1 MSECFKFPSELTIY
15 EVQETF
21 NEVKSY
27 ISDKERVSFDFS
39 ETTEIDS
46 AGLQLIIWVVY
57 HSQKV
62 GLNIEAISTN
72 ELIETRCKKL
82 GVGIFPTLNN

>member
-21 NEVKSY
+21 NEIKSY
-27 ISDKERVSFDFS
+27 ISDKEHVSFDFS

-82 GVGIFPTLNN
+82 GVGISPTLSD

>member
-1 MSECFKFPSELTIY
+1 MTECFKFPAELTIY

-27 ISDKERVSFDFS
+27 ITDKECVSFDFS
-39 ETTEIDS
+39 ETTEVDS

-57 HSQKV
+57 HSQKI
-62 GLNIEAISTN
+62 GLKIDTISTN
-72 ELIETRCKKL
+72 ELIEKRCEKL
-82 GVGIFPTLNN
+82 GVGMSASQND

>member
-21 NEVKSY
+21 NEIKSY
-27 ISDKERVSFDFS
+27 ISDKESVSFDFS
-39 ETTEIDS
+39 DTTEVDS

-57 HSQKV
+57 HSQKI
-62 GLNIEAISTN
+62 GLKIDAISTN
-72 ELIETRCKKL
+72 ELIEKRCKKL
-82 GVGIFPTLNN
+82 GVGMSAPHND

>member
-27 ISDKERVSFDFS
+27 ISDKEEVSFDFS
-39 ETTEIDS
+39 ETTEVDS

-62 GLNIEAISTN
+62 GLNIETISTN
-72 ELIETRCKKL
+72 ELIEARFKKL
-82 GVGIFPTLNN
+82 GVGISTPKIE

>member
-1 MSECFKFPSELTIY
+1 MTECFKFPAELTIY

-27 ISDKERVSFDFS
+27 ITDKESVSFDFS
-39 ETTEIDS
+39 ETTEVDS

-57 HSQKV
+57 HSQKI
-62 GLNIEAISTN
+62 GLKIDTISTN
-72 ELIETRCKKL
+72 ELIEKRCEKL
-82 GVGIFPTLNN
+82 GVGMSASQND

>member
-27 ISDKERVSFDFS
+27 ISDKEEVSFDFS
-39 ETTEIDS
+39 ETTEVDS

-62 GLNIEAISTN
+62 GLNVVTISTN
-72 ELIETRCKKL
+72 ELIEARFEKL
-82 GVGIFPTLNN
+82 GVGISAPQIE

>member
-27 ISDKERVSFDFS
+27 ISDKEEVSFDFS
-39 ETTEIDS
+39 ETTEVDS

-62 GLNIEAISTN
+62 GLNIETISTN
-72 ELIETRCKKL
+72 ELIEARFKKL
-82 GVGIFPTLNN
+82 GVGISTSKIE